1 MTSKKINNKF
11 HLILDAAVKIFA
23 ENGYH
28 GSQVSKIAREAGVAD
43 GTIYLYFKNKED
55 ILVSL
60 FRERLG
66 ELVGKFKES
75 VEASSTADEALRK
88 ICEIHYTELE
98 QNTDLAYVTQIEL
111 RQSSLELRK
120 AIGQAVKPYIQ
131 LIEAVLVKGMEEGTF
146 RQGLDVK
153 LTRLLIFGAMDEAV
167 TSWLISGR
175 KYSLSKQIEPTVEF
189 FLKALKP

>member
-1 MTSKKINNKF
+1 MTSKKMNKF
-11 HLILDAAVKIFA
+11 ELILDAAVKVFA

-28 GSQVSKIAREAGVAD
+28 GSQVSKIAKEAGVAD

-66 ELVGKFKES
+66 ELVGKF
-75 VEASSTADEALRK
+75 EASARESATADEALRR
-88 ICEIHYTELE
+88 ICELHYTELE
-98 QNTDLAYVTQIEL
+98 QNPTLAYVTQIEL

-120 AIGQAVKPYIQ
+120 AIGQALKPYID
-131 LIEAVLVKGMEEGTF
+131 LIENVLVKGMDEGTF
-146 RQGLDVK
+146 RAGTDVK
-153 LTRLLIFGAMDEAV
+153 LTRLLIFGAMDEVV

-175 KYSLSKQIEPTVEF
+175 KYSLSGQIENTVSF
-189 FLKALKP
+189 FLRALKP